1 MMLYLMNCQI
11 LCKAIHIIWRFVDV
25 LLTHMHIQT
34 ITGKTCNVVP
44 NPHMYLHENFWVL
57 KDCLELLPRGTCH
70 TMSQAAE
77 TLCKQMN
84 K

>member
-44 NPHMYLHENFWVL
+44 NPHMSLHENFWKL
-57 KDCLELLPRGTCH
+57 KGLSRTPTQRYLPYNVPG
-70 TMSQAAE
+70 S
-77 TLCKQMN
+77 
-84 K
+84 